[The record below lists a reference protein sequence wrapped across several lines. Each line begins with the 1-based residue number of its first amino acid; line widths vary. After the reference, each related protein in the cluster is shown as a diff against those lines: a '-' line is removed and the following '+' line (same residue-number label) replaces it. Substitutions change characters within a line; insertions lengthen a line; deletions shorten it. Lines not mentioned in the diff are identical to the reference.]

1 MTFYGK
7 RCQPLRS
14 KDLMKD
20 RIMGRTGYTCIR
32 HVFCSLNVLIWLCA
46 CGILG
51 AGLWLRLA
59 YSGYA
64 TLVPQYSFVSADS
77 LLLAAGCVTFV
88 IAFFGCCGAWFQ
100 SRCMLITYFSLV
112 ILMFLAEFMLG
123 TLAFVFRE
131 HLARSLKEE
140 LLYGIEKHYNVTREP
155 GTLSAM
161 WDHIHTEFH
170 CCGVRDY
177 TDWFQ
182 IEAWPEED
190 RVPDSCCM
198 QRERYCGRLDAEGRN
213 KELWY
218 KEGCA
223 TAIQMWLVTRLHVVG
238 TVGLVV
244 AFFQLFGQVASMI
257 LFCTVRHKRS
267 SHTYKSYDTTNT

>member
-1 MTFYGK
+1 
-7 RCQPLRS
+7 
-14 KDLMKD
+14 MKEEGV
-20 RIMGRTGYTCIR
+20 MGRTGYTCIR

-64 TLVPQYSFVSADS
+64 TLVPQYSFASADS

-123 TLAFVFRE
+123 TLAFAFRE
-131 HLARSLKEE
+131 NLARSMREE
-140 LLYGIEKHYNVTREP
+140 LLYGIEKHYNITREP
-155 GTLSAM
+155 GTLSTM

-182 IEAWPEED
+182 IEAWPQED

-198 QRERYCGRLDAEGRN
+198 QRERYCGRLDPEGRN

-223 TAIQMWLVTRLHVVG
+223 SAIQMWLVTRLHVVG

-244 AFFQLFGQVASMI
+244 GFLQLFGLVASMI